1 MVPNS
6 TGLCDPFAFIVTLT
20 VTIPFGTPVPK
31 AFKMHCT
38 GTSQPWMPKMFQG
51 TLTEI
56 ERRFRCW
63 YKKISWVKF
72 LISCKPE
79 VSHTSLVLRTYMNV
93 SNIPEHSRIITY
105 DKTYAEYVKTSILAL
120 QCQAESWGGSSL
132 GIVTVKNHL
141 KYWVYLNISF
151 YKSENVK
158 NFPTVQLFP

>member
-1 MVPNS
+1 MQLLFKHS
-6 TGLCDPFAFIVTLT
+6 FGLIRFVKCFARKPRKRKKAARRKKVDPDHTQSYQILTALLNLT

-31 AFKMHCT
+31 ASKMHFS

-63 YKKISWVKF
+63 YKKFSWVKF

-93 SNIPEHSRIITY
+93 PNIPEHSRIITY
-105 DKTYAEYVKTSILAL
+105 DKTYA
-120 QCQAESWGGSSL
+120 
-132 GIVTVKNHL
+132 
-141 KYWVYLNISF
+141 
-151 YKSENVK
+151 
-158 NFPTVQLFP
+158 